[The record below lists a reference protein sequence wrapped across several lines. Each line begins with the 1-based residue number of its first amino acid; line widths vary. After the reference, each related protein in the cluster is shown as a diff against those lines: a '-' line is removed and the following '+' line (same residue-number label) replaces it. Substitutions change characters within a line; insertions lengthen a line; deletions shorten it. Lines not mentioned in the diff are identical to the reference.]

1 MIINKNIIQ
10 SKINKNI
17 FYVSYYL
24 GIKIFIKFFLK
35 SYVDGGSNL
44 KLILYLS
51 PERSKFEIDYLSKKK
66 FALIKLPKLITN
78 EIIIFCINKNK
89 KFRCFKKSKEKSK
102 KKFFFQKFLKI

>member
-1 MIINKNIIQ
+1 MIINKKLFKARLI
-10 SKINKNI
+10 KIFFI
-17 FYVSYYL
+17 VSYYL

-89 KFRCFKKSKEKSK
+89 KLDVSNNPKKNQK
-102 KKFFFQKFLKI
+102 KNRFFFKNF